1 MPENI
6 IANYVTLN
14 AVKKEIIQGIYPLVS
29 IKYLQ
34 MLLKSRKKSQKNI
47 IEKVVI
53 IVAVVK
59 MIMINIYPL
68 VSIKYLQ
75 ILLKSCEY
83 FLLLFFEN
91 QKVKK
96 TGYKSQH
103 QKQKR
108 TRINVQNAF
117 FD

>member
-1 MPENI
+1 MVTEKCQKMPENI

-14 AVKKEIIQGIYPLVS
+14 SVKKEIIQGIYPLVS

-75 ILLKSCEY
+75 MLLKSCEY
-83 FLLLFFEN
+83 FLLLFFEI
-91 QKVKK
+91 KK
-96 TGYKSQH
+96 LK
-103 QKQKR
+103 KQGTKAS
-108 TRINVQNAF
+108 TKNKKGQE
-117 FD
+117 